1 MTRKQQTW
9 LALIGQSGINPF
21 CSDSK
26 IKIIIIFLKKN
37 MKDTIFSDLN
47 ENAEHYDLCGV
58 EFTSEDVD
66 YVKSLME
73 EGTSL

>member
-1 MTRKQQTW
+1 
-9 LALIGQSGINPF
+9 
-21 CSDSK
+21 
-26 IKIIIIFLKKN
+26 

-58 EFTSEDVD
+58 EFTLEDVD

-73 EGTSL
+73 EGTSYDDAIHECLTNIREVLN